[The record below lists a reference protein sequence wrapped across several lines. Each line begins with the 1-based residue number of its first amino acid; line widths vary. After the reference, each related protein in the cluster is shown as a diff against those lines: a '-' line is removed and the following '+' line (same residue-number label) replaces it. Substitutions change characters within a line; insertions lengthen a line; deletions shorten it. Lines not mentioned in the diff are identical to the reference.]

1 VAPPSG
7 KTYISTVSLKASPRF
22 LSPGEVSVGEDKVVC
37 HRWAFVPP
45 QYYLVLVFGI
55 LVSVPYSFD
64 FDFDFDFLLLILLQ
78 KFY

>member
-1 VAPPSG
+1 
-7 KTYISTVSLKASPRF
+7 
-22 LSPGEVSVGEDKVVC
+22 VSVGEDKVVC